1 MNITTINKDNISAYE
16 PFLTPEIKEAILSGE
31 AVSIGTYDDEAD
43 NVATGVL
50 AGEPGGPEAEE
61 AFRIRYLYVD
71 SERRR
76 EGIATLLLDY
86 MSQICLQN
94 GMSVFAA
101 GFLDNGNYKDVE
113 AFLDD
118 AGFDKEDEGVTE
130 YTMRLGDVKKLK
142 MFANID
148 SLKPASQIQSFSEV
162 RRAVLKGF
170 AGELYRKGNTCLN
183 DLLESGELDEDIS
196 LVCTEEDKIYAV
208 MAASV
213 DEDGVTVEWA
223 YSDPEKY
230 TLLLPTIKA
239 FAARINKYGDDV
251 EMHITGMT
259 EEAQGLLEGLFKES
273 ISKKSKWIMR
283 TLVF

>member
-1 MNITTINKDNISAYE
+1 MEITRIDEKNIEAYS
-16 PFLTPEIKEAILSGE
+16 PFLSTIIKNEINADSELIAIG
-31 AVSIGTYDDEAD
+31 AYDEEAD
-43 NVATGVL
+43 NVATGVI
-50 AGEPGGPEAEE
+50 AGQQEGE

-71 SERRR
+71 PSRRR
-76 EGIATLLLDY
+76 EGIATFLIDYLSEVCLRNEISVLFTEYLEDGEEEEIAGLLD
-86 MSQICLQN
+86 SC
-94 GMSVFAA
+94 
-101 GFLDNGNYKDVE
+101 
-113 AFLDD
+113 
-118 AGFDKEDEGVTE
+118 GFDKEAGDETE

-142 MFANID
+142 MFADID

-196 LVCTEEDKIYAV
+196 LVYTEEDKIYAV